1 MLYFNKGFVAILLLG
16 LLVASACKNKTQQEN
31 NQDSLTNPLENM
43 QGEAIEEI
51 QHNFPEE
58 PFEKKTDTTFSID
71 NKKYG
76 YELIQKTI
84 DTSMVVFI
92 HNAMGK
98 RVKDV
103 YLDFEYTL
111 KPKGQDYKGNSFKL
125 TKHSFQKEFTEDFI
139 NHAVLHD
146 LAFMGFNDYSK
157 EYEFKFSITQPDTD
171 LSYVIY
177 YFINNKGETKF
188 LVDDA

>member
-1 MLYFNKGFVAILLLG
+1 MTALLTVMLVT
-16 LLVASACKNKTQQEN
+16 VSCKNNTKNAVNDT
-31 NQDSLTNPLENM
+31 DSLTDPLENM
-43 QGEAIEEI
+43 QGEVVEEI
-51 QHNFPEE
+51 QHNFPEK
-58 PFEKKTDTTFSID
+58 PFEKETDTTFSID

-76 YELIQKTI
+76 YQLTQKTI

-111 KPKGQDYKGNSFKL
+111 KPTGQDYKGSSFKL
-125 TKHSFQKEFTEDFI
+125 TKHSFQKEFTKDFI

-146 LAFMGFNDYSK
+146 LAFMGFNNYSK